1 MSRSLERAQGLLGQ
15 VVTVTIDRPMDSRH
29 PERGYVYPVNY
40 GYVSGVIAPDGE
52 ELDAYLLGVDQPVE
66 SADGVVRA
74 VIHRRDDDD
83 DKLVVIPKGVTLDD
97 AEIKA
102 AVDFQERFFVSEM
115 VRAASKRD

>member
-1 MSRSLERAQGLLGQ
+1 MSRSLELAQGLLGQ
-15 VVTVTIDRPMDSRH
+15 VVTVTIDRPMGSRH

-83 DKLVVIPKGVTLDD
+83 DKLVVIPEGVTLDD

-102 AVDFQERFFVSEM
+102 DGDFQERFFVSEM